1 MKKITKNK
9 KGFTLVELVI
19 VIAILGILAAVG
31 LTLFPKLSSTTR
43 INSDKT
49 LVDQLKSAAAN
60 YIAESTDPAAA
71 TTLGGAGGTITAAD
85 MIAALQAPI
94 EYNGKNYG
102 PYLDPNEKYDL
113 QTEGAAWDITYNTDD
128 ETVILIKTG
137 NDDIDGTTP

>member
-1 MKKITKNK
+1 MKKIAKNK

-49 LVDQLKSAAAN
+49 LVDQVKSAAAN
-60 YIAESTDPAAA
+60 YVAESTDPAAA
-71 TTLGGAGGTITAAD
+71 TTLGVDTDAATV
-85 MIAALQAPI
+85 IATLQAPI

-102 PYLDPNEKYDL
+102 PYLDPNEQYDL
-113 QTEGAAWDITYNTDD
+113 QTEDAEWVITYDAADPTTILVSTNND
-128 ETVILIKTG
+128 EI
-137 NDDIDGTTP
+137 NGTTP